1 MKRAALALC
10 AGLMLLGLVPGA
22 ILAVA
27 VVDAHSEDISYGWG
41 GSPSA
46 TYAQTFTVGT
56 TGKLTGVDLRLDST
70 LVTTTVDVNIEALDG
85 SGNPD
90 GTPLTSGSATVPT
103 STTWVNVAL
112 TPYSVTSGQVYALV
126 FTLHG
131 VTSGQWEVWGSIVNP
146 YAGGMAMDGNNGWHV
161 LQNSTTEDFAF
172 RTYVDAAPAATPS
185 PTPFQ
190 SFQGAT
196 APIRSSTPPPTS
208 TAPTG
213 GAGTGSPALP
223 LIVAGL
229 ATAAAF
235 VIMRRYGFARR

>member
-1 MKRAALALC
+1 MV
-10 AGLMLLGLVPGA
+10 LGLVPGA

-27 VVDAHSEDISYGWG
+27 AVDAHSEDISYGWG
-41 GSPSA
+41 GSVTV

-56 TGKLTGVDLRLDST
+56 TGKLTGVDLRVDSIA
-70 LVTTTVDVNIEALDG
+70 VTTTVDVNIEALDG

-103 STTWVNVAL
+103 SVGWVNVVL

-131 VTSGQWEVWGSIVNP
+131 VTSVEWELWGSIVNP
-146 YAGGMAMDGNNGWHV
+146 YAGGLAMDGNNGWNP
-161 LQNSTTEDFAF
+161 LQNVTTSDFAF
-172 RTYVDAAPAATPS
+172 RTYVEAAPAATPS

-196 APIRSSTPPPTS
+196 ASPTMISTPPPTS

-229 ATAAAF
+229 ATAAALI
-235 VIMRRYGFARR
+235 IMRRYGLARR